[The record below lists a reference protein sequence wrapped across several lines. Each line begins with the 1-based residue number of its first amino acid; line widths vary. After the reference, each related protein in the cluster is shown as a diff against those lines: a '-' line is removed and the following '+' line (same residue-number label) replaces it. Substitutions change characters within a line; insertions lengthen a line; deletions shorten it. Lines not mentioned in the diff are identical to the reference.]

1 MGPWGI
7 MPNGFDKNWV
17 RLCAAVDGFFQRH
30 GHWPSSVI
38 MRPEVLDDLREDVF
52 SEETFRVL
60 SSKLELVPGEA
71 PIVAEDAE
79 GNHYSYGHDGFPSSR
94 PSPSAQEWL
103 GVRADGRGS
112 TW

>member
-1 MGPWGI
+1 

-30 GHWPSSVI
+30 GHWPSRVI
-38 MRPEVLDDLREDVF
+38 MFPESLEDLREYVF
-52 SEETFRVL
+52 SKETFSVL

-71 PIVAEDAE
+71 PVVAVDTE
-79 GNHYSYGHDGFPSSR
+79 GNRYSYGEDGFPSGR

-103 GVRADGRGS
+103 GVRPDGRGL
-112 TW
+112 TR

>member
-1 MGPWGI
+1 

-30 GHWPSSVI
+30 GHWPSRVI
-38 MRPEVLDDLREDVF
+38 VLPASLDNLRENVF

-60 SSKLELVPGEA
+60 SAKLELIPGGA
-71 PIVAEDAE
+71 PMVAEDAE
-79 GNHYSYGHDGFPSSR
+79 GNRYSYGEDGFPSSR

-103 GVRADGRGS
+103 GVRSDGRGS
-112 TW
+112 TR